1 MRSGTRAKQAKT
13 FLKGPTAGAL
23 LGMELVKA
31 LPMAQTAKL
40 MPKATVQKMIPERP
54 LRRLGPRPGLREYMV
69 LPFVAEG

>member
-1 MRSGTRAKQAKT
+1 MRSGTRAKQVKA
-13 FLKGPTAGAL
+13 FLKGPKPGEPS
-23 LGMELVKA
+23 GMELVKA

-69 LPFVAEG
+69 LGLC